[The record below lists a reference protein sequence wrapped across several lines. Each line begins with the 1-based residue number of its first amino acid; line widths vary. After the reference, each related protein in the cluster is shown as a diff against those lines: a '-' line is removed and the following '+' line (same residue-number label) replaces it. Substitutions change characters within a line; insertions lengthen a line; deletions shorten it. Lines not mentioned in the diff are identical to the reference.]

1 MRYLTS
7 ILLAVVFLAAPAQ
20 ASAAAAKAKSI
31 GHVQSN
37 DFHFT
42 KTVDK
47 SSPN

>member
-7 ILLAVVFLAAPAQ
+7 ILLAVAFLAAPAQ
-20 ASAAAAKAKSI
+20 AFAASAKTKST
-31 GHVQSN
+31 GHVQFN

-47 SSPN
+47 SSPK